1 MITSENILSHEIIG
15 LESEIIESSNQQV
28 IGLNGTVVDETK
40 SMFTL
45 YTDKGFKKIPKK
57 QNKWRFCISETTVD
71 VDGNLLAKRPQD
83 RLGARS

>member
-1 MITSENILSHEIIG
+1 MITQENILSHEIIG

-45 YTDKGFKKIPKK
+45 DTNKGFKKIPKN
-57 QNKWRFCISETTVD
+57 QNKWRFSISKTTVD
-71 VDGNLLAKRPQD
+71 IDGNLLVKRPQD
-83 RLGARS
+83 RLGVRA